1 MSTAGRAF
9 CLIPGMELKDSYRR
23 ESDRIPFGV
32 ECALP
37 WAPGPSRAAQQRRQP
52 RKSVA
57 KTVGYLLLTLVFIL
71 CAWQFGRGLYVHFKA
86 PVAQGTAEKK
96 V

>member
-1 MSTAGRAF
+1 
-9 CLIPGMELKDSYRR
+9 
-23 ESDRIPFGV
+23 
-32 ECALP
+32 
-37 WAPGPSRAAQQRRQP
+37 
-52 RKSVA
+52 VA

-71 CAWQFGRGLYVHFKA
+71 CVLEFGRGLYVHFKA